1 MKRIINF
8 RGLKALGISAGRV
21 ATMSQWRSSDIS
33 GPVKLAADIVFK
45 FT

>member
-8 RGLKALGISAGRV
+8 RGLKALGIS
-21 ATMSQWRSSDIS
+21 